1 MSKKRITFMAASAA
15 ILLAAGCSDSA
26 KGPGSLI
33 PDTPSNAPD
42 YMCTWNI
49 QGFVHDQ
56 DGPVRFRE
64 AMTEDYIFGDG
75 KYENWISFFPSIRED
90 LYFVM
95 DDSWDIPA
103 DVNNGDNDYLGTVEL
118 VQVLPMP
125 SPTCSRAGCSSD
137 QKLAATITPDAK
149 PSIAPFVFSLMP
161 PRIISTMAA
170 PSAVPKKGIVSPI
183 IVSMVFKV

>member
-1 MSKKRITFMAASAA
+1 MSKIPRKTFTAVFVAL
-15 ILLAAGCSDSA
+15 LLASGSCNRAD
-26 KGPGSLI
+26 GPGNLV
-33 PDTPSNAPD
+33 PDIPSNAPD

-56 DGPVRFRE
+56 EGPERFRE

-103 DVNNGDNDYLGTVEL
+103 DVNNGGNEYLGTVEL
-118 VQVLPMP
+118 DQTRFP
-125 SPTCSRAGCSSD
+125 SFTGTPQERLS
-137 QKLAATITPDAK
+137 KLT
-149 PSIAPFVFSLMP
+149 
-161 PRIISTMAA
+161 
-170 PSAVPKKGIVSPI
+170 
-183 IVSMVFKV
+183 